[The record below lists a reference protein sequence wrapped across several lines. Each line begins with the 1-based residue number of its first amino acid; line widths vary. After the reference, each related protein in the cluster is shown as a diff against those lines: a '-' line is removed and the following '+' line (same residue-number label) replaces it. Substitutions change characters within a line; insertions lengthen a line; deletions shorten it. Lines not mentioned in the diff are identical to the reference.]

1 MTDLFSGLTQE
12 IISGIALGSIY
23 ALIALG
29 FTMIFKATEVV
40 NFAQGELMMVGAYV
54 NFFFVTTFLST
65 TGNPTA
71 WTFLVALGGSMIF
84 SVLFGYILDF
94 IINKPLKDEPIFSII
109 MATLSLAIILR
120 AVVAIIAGPI
130 SLMPFSPFGD
140 SAMSPSGSGK
150 TTLLNC
156 ISGLD
161 VPTAGEYLFDR
172 IPVTG
177 NSEDLTTFRRKNV
190 GYVFQFFNLLQD
202 LTVLENVLL
211 IQELSGQRNAERA
224 KEVLRLVGLDSEIDR
239 FPSEIS
245 GGQQQRVAIARS
257 IAKNPKLLLGD
268 ELTGNLDTETSAK
281 VMDVLTEACKS
292 EGITTVMVTHDESL
306 AKYATRVVRLD
317 SGKIQSDEKV
327 N

>member
-1 MTDLFSGLTQE
+1 MIQLNNVHRHYVMASETIRALD
-12 IISGIALGSIY
+12 GI
-23 ALIALG
+23 
-29 FTMIFKATEVV
+29 
-40 NFAQGELMMVGAYV
+40 
-54 NFFFVTTFLST
+54 
-65 TGNPTA
+65 
-71 WTFLVALGGSMIF
+71 
-84 SVLFGYILDF
+84 
-94 IINKPLKDEPIFSII
+94 
-109 MATLSLAIILR
+109 TLSIKEGERIILL
-120 AVVAIIAGPI
+120 G
-130 SLMPFSPFGD
+130 
-140 SAMSPSGSGK
+140 PSGSGK

-161 VPTAGEYLFDR
+161 TPTSGAYLFDE

-211 IQELSGQRNAERA
+211 IQELSGQRDVNRA
-224 KEVLRLVGLDSEIDR
+224 KEVLSLVGLEGEIDR

-281 VMDVLTEACKS
+281 VMDVLTEACKK
-292 EGITTVMVTHDESL
+292 ENITTVMVTHDESL

>member
-1 MTDLFSGLTQE
+1 MIQLNKVHRHYVMASETIRALD
-12 IISGIALGSIY
+12 GI
-23 ALIALG
+23 
-29 FTMIFKATEVV
+29 
-40 NFAQGELMMVGAYV
+40 
-54 NFFFVTTFLST
+54 
-65 TGNPTA
+65 
-71 WTFLVALGGSMIF
+71 
-84 SVLFGYILDF
+84 
-94 IINKPLKDEPIFSII
+94 
-109 MATLSLAIILR
+109 TLSIKEGERIILL
-120 AVVAIIAGPI
+120 G
-130 SLMPFSPFGD
+130 
-140 SAMSPSGSGK
+140 PSGSGK

-161 VPTAGEYLFDR
+161 TPTTGEYLFDG

-211 IQELSGQRNAERA
+211 IQELSGQRDVNRA
-224 KEVLRLVGLDSEIDR
+224 KEVLSLVGLEGEIDR

-281 VMDVLTEACKS
+281 VMNVLTEACKK
-292 EGITTVMVTHDESL
+292 ENITTIMVTHDESL
-306 AKYATRVVRLD
+306 EKYATRAIRLD
-317 SGKIQSDEKV
+317 SGKIVSDERV
-327 N
+327 S

>member
-1 MTDLFSGLTQE
+1 MASETIKALDGITLNIQE
-12 IISGIALGSIY
+12 
-23 ALIALG
+23 
-29 FTMIFKATEVV
+29 
-40 NFAQGELMMVGAYV
+40 GER
-54 NFFFVTTFLST
+54 
-65 TGNPTA
+65 
-71 WTFLVALGGSMIF
+71 
-84 SVLFGYILDF
+84 
-94 IINKPLKDEPIFSII
+94 
-109 MATLSLAIILR
+109 IILL
-120 AVVAIIAGPI
+120 G
-130 SLMPFSPFGD
+130 
-140 SAMSPSGSGK
+140 PSGSGK

-161 VPTAGEYLFDR
+161 TPTYGEYLFDG

-211 IQELSGQRNAERA
+211 IQELSGQRNVNRA
-224 KEVLRLVGLDSEIDR
+224 KEVLSLVGLEGEIDR

-281 VMDVLTEACKS
+281 VMDVLTEACKK
-292 EGITTVMVTHDESL
+292 ENITTIMVTHDESL
-306 AKYATRVVRLD
+306 AKYATRVIRLD
-317 SGKIQSDEKV
+317 SGKVKSDERV
-327 N
+327 S